1 MSERAWLVTRGQ
13 LIDALANIEIRGIK
27 TTGPMAGQVI
37 ADDVADAI
45 LSQLAPASLRRAT
58 GPLRPGRSA
67 SPGSEPGRATRPG
80 ALPSWR
86 PAAPG
91 TVHRREGRRAMSEPT
106 VTCSLCRRQMVV
118 RPDGRG

>member
-45 LSQLAPASLRRAT
+45 LSQLAPASL
-58 GPLRPGRSA
+58 G
-67 SPGSEPGRATRPG
+67 E
-80 ALPSWR
+80 
-86 PAAPG
+86 
-91 TVHRREGRRAMSEPT
+91 
-106 VTCSLCRRQMVV
+106 
-118 RPDGRG
+118 RPDHCDRDGQPHLGPSLGEQPHDPEHCHKGSP